1 MTHPVYLLYRAG
13 GAIIPRIP
21 PAAGYALCRLA
32 AGVAYRFN
40 RTGRAAVQRNLRVI
54 LGPDAPLSEINRR
67 ARQTFNTILYNY
79 FDLFRLPA
87 LTDEAVNQLVTV
99 EGWPNVEAAL
109 SEGKGIVMTSAHLGN
124 IEVVLYAMLLR
135 GLQITIPV
143 ERVEPPELYEY
154 LSALRMS
161 KGLKLIPIDGPLLH
175 LIRTLK
181 KGGVAGLAADRD
193 ITQSGQVINFFGRP
207 AQLPD
212 GHIRLALK
220 TGAPLVVGFSR
231 RTPNHTYHATFLPP
245 YHPPANGTEE
255 ERVAAGMKFILSQME
270 TAIAQQPEQWTVTAS
285 IWADAPAP
293 GAPGQ

>member
-13 GAIIPRIP
+13 GVIIPWIP
-21 PAAGYALCRLA
+21 AAAGYALCRLA
-32 AGVAYRFN
+32 AGVVYRFN
-40 RTGRAAVQRNLRVI
+40 RAGRGAVRRNLHAI
-54 LGPDAPLSEINRR
+54 LGPNASPAEINRR

-87 LTDEAVNQLVTV
+87 LTDGAVNQLVSV

-109 SEGKGIVMTSAHLGN
+109 SEGRGIVMTSAHLGN

-175 LIRTLK
+175 LIRTLR

-193 ITQSGQVINFFGRP
+193 ITQTGQVVNFFGRP
-207 AQLPD
+207 AHLPD

-231 RTPNHTYHATFLPP
+231 RNPNHTYHATFLPP
-245 YHPPANGTEE
+245 YHPPAKGTEE

-270 TAIAQQPEQWTVTAS
+270 AAIAQQPEQWTVTAS
-285 IWADAPAP
+285 VWADAPAP
-293 GAPGQ
+293 AAPDQ